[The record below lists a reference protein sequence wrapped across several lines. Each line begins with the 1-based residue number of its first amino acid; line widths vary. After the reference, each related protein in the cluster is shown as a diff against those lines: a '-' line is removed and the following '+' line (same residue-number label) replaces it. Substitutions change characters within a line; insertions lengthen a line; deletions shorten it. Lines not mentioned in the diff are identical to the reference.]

1 MKMLKNHIFAQYPYS
16 MKKSLLFV
24 ILFFLTSRLFAQ
36 DCSQNIFMQ
45 KGRVIEVTTHGPD
58 GTVQSKTVRTIDD
71 VTNANGYTIASITA
85 EVFDAGGTLKK
96 KNTLYYQ
103 CNGTLFAVDVS
114 SLMPQSGNVK
124 VAPVYLEYP
133 AVISVGDNLPNLT
146 KKFSITADNRTYLAN
161 LKFYDRTVKARETIT
176 TPSGTYECYKNTY
189 RILVTYS
196 GSSQPP
202 PAITS
207 ENTEWYSPKFGVVKS
222 ESSGLTREL
231 TSVK

>member
-1 MKMLKNHIFAQYPYS
+1 MKN
-16 MKKSLLFV
+16 SLLCAA
-24 ILFFLTSRLFAQ
+24 LFFLTINLFAQ

-45 KGRVIEVTTHGPD
+45 KGRVTEVTTHNAD
-58 GTVQSKTVRTIDD
+58 GTVQSKTVRTVDD
-71 VTNANGYTIASITA
+71 VTNANGFTIATITA
-85 EVFDAGGTLKK
+85 EVFDATGALKK
-96 KNTLYYQ
+96 KNTLYFQ

-133 AVISVGDNLPNLT
+133 AIMNVGDYLPDLT

-161 LKFYDRTVKARETIT
+161 LKFYDRNVKAKETVT
-176 TPSGTYECYKNTY
+176 TSAGTFDCFKNTY

-207 ENTEWYSPKFGVVKS
+207 QNTEWYSPKFGVVKS